1 MEDVQPAGLRRNTIY
16 LGAELR
22 DSIEVLK
29 QYQTQFNG
37 FLREFFG
44 KTQLMFEVGE
54 RDTMAAKA
62 EVPLVNVSLPGTA
75 SAKASDNS
83 GEAPRTMRSSADLS
97 DLEKAIVE
105 KFRAHP
111 VD

>member
-1 MEDVQPAGLRRNTIY
+1 LRRNTIY
-16 LGAELR
+16 LAAELR
-22 DSIEVLK
+22 DTIEVLK

-37 FLREFFG
+37 YLREFFG
-44 KTQLMFEVGE
+44 KNQLMFEVGPQ
-54 RDTMAAKA
+54 DIMVAKA
-62 EVPLVNVSLPGTA
+62 EVPLVNVSLPSLGN
-75 SAKASDNS
+75 SIASDPT
-83 GEAPRTMRSSADLS
+83 GDAPRTMRSAADLS